1 MKNSSKLAMAT
12 KATLNSMKTSAFMS
26 SMFSS
31 TLNPSE
37 LEDSKMLNKFEK
49 LEDLTIF
56 GFVRG
61 VVHRGSMFKPKIS

>member
-1 MKNSSKLAMAT
+1 MSTEGA
-12 KATLNSMKTSAFMS
+12 LNSMTTSAFMS

-37 LEDSKMLNKFEK
+37 LEDSKVLNKFEK
-49 LEDLTIF
+49 LKDLTIF

-61 VVHRGSMFKPKIS
+61 LVSRRSMFKPKIS